1 MCRIFTFCQGAWV
14 IKTKDVKFKILIA
27 FFLAFGFE
35 LLFALN
41 PHQEPIFSTAFLV

>member
-1 MCRIFTFCQGAWV
+1 MCRNFTFCQEAWV

-35 LLFALN
+35 LLFALY
-41 PHQEPIFSTAFLV
+41 PHQKPIFSTAFFI